1 MTAGILAIIGGFF
14 TVLKFFI
21 GQFSP
26 ESKLRRWELW
36 YERQKTANA
45 VEAGRLDA
53 TNARIDKEPD
63 KTGQELLDDLNA
75 KFDGDMK
82 AARRPRPPRWP
93 GWLVLVVW
101 VGIILALVVL
111 SFGGCARFRPE
122 PLYIQFPDPPRL
134 TWYFCE
140 REGEQV
146 LCLAQTDGAKLSKW
160 FDKVRAFNHARER
173 LQ

>member
-1 MTAGILAIIGGFF
+1 MVAGILAIIGGFF
-14 TVLKFFI
+14 TVLKFVI

-26 ESKLRRWELW
+26 ESRLRRWELW
-36 YERQKTANA
+36 YERKKTADA
-45 VEAGRLDA
+45 VEANRLDA
-53 TNARIDKEPD
+53 ANNRIDKEPD
-63 KTGQELLDDLNA
+63 KTGQDLLNDLNE

-82 AARRPRPPRWP
+82 AARRPRPSWP
-93 GWLVLVVW
+93 AWMWWAV
-101 VGIILALVVL
+101 LALVL
-111 SFGGCARFRPE
+111 MGLALGCARFRPE
-122 PLYIQFPDPPRL
+122 PLYIQFPDPPKL

-146 LCLAQTDGAKLSKW
+146 LCLSQPDGAKLSKW